1 MKNFY
6 NEKTANYPRLSTDK
20 FFSDY
25 ENEFKY
31 EGFMDGTFLFL
42 EENQYLDRELWARFV
57 EQFRHDS
64 DFDTGWRGEF
74 WGKSMRGAAFC
85 YAYSKNEELYDI
97 LTETVKDIMTT
108 PDESGRISSYGEN
121 HEFTSWDMWGRKYV
135 LLGMQ
140 YYLEICKDESLKE
153 EIIKCMRGQADYI
166 LDHIG
171 YTKDGKLHISKTSN
185 IYRAVNSASILEP
198 MVRLYSLTGE
208 QKYLDFAKY
217 IVETGTVD
225 IQNLFKSA
233 YDDKLMPYQYPV
245 TKSYEMT
252 SCFVGLLEYYRIVG
266 EEWHKT
272 AVVNFANRILEND
285 FTVVGGSGCSE
296 ELFDH
301 STVRQ
306 ANPDVHIAQEN
317 CVTVTIMQLLYQVYL
332 LTGETKYIDAFE
344 KSFYNAY
351 LGAFNTE
358 HIVNPIMLKAYPDA
372 VPEAFPYDS
381 YSPLTAG
388 VRGVSIGGLRK
399 MSDNHCYG
407 CCACI
412 GGYGSGLLPKLH
424 IVSDNDGFAMN
435 FYIGGSVKTFTEKQ
449 AVTFVTETEYPKFG
463 EVKITLNLEEKERFV
478 LKLRNPAW
486 NKKTTLTLNGKKVKI
501 TDGYI
506 VIDKEWENGD
516 TIIFTLDMRTRAEYP
531 IPYGKELL
539 INRIC
544 WGGYNHMAPTLD
556 IEHPDTKNHIALLRG
571 PITLAQDSRIG
582 YSVDDPIGVK
592 VDRKG
597 FVKIKLPEKDTVSFD
612 HIVEAQIP
620 LKNGKYMT
628 VIDYASAGK
637 LWSEESKIAAWM
649 KTK

>member
-1 MKNFY
+1 MKKFY

-64 DFDTGWRGEF
+64 DSDTGWRGEY

-85 YAYSKNEELYDI
+85 YSYSKNEELYDI
-97 LTETVKDIMTT
+97 LTETVKDVLTT
-108 PDESGRISSYGEN
+108 ADENGRISSYGVN
-121 HEFTSWDMWGRKYV
+121 HEFTSWDLWGRKYV

-140 YYLEICKDESLKE
+140 YYLEICKDEALKE
-153 EIIKCMRGQADYI
+153 EIIKSMCAQADHI
-166 LDHIG
+166 LAHIG
-171 YTKDGKLHISKTSN
+171 WSKDGKTHISKTSN
-185 IYRAVNSASILEP
+185 IVRSVNSGSILEP

-217 IVETGTVD
+217 IIDSGVVD
-225 IQNLFKSA
+225 IQNLFKTA
-233 YDDKLMPYQYPV
+233 YEDKLMPYQYPV
-245 TKSYEMT
+245 TKAYEVS

-272 AVVNFANRILEND
+272 AVINYTNRLLETD
-285 FTVVGGSGCSE
+285 FTVVGGSGCSH
-296 ELFDH
+296 ELIDH

-306 ANPDVHIAQEN
+306 ANPEVETAQEN
-317 CVTVTIMQLLYQVYL
+317 CVTVTVMQLLYQVYL
-332 LTGETKYIDAFE
+332 LTGDPKYIDAFE
-344 KSFYNAY
+344 KSLYNAY
-351 LGAFNTE
+351 IGAFNTE
-358 HIVNPIMLKAYPDA
+358 HIVNPKMLEEYPDA
-372 VPEAFPYDS
+372 VAEPFPYDS

-388 VRGVSIGGLRK
+388 VRGGGIGGLRK
-399 MSDNHCYG
+399 MHDNHCYG
-407 CCACI
+407 CCACA
-412 GGYGSGLLPKLH
+412 GGYANGLIPKLH
-424 IVSDNDGFAMN
+424 IVTDNEGFAMN
-435 FYIGGSVKTFTEKQ
+435 LYIRGSVKTYTEKQ

-463 EVKITLNLEEKERFV
+463 EVKITLNLEEKERFA

-486 NKKTTLTLNGKKVKI
+486 NKKTALTVNGKKVKV

-516 TIIFTLDMRTRAEYP
+516 TVTFVLDMRTRAEYP
-531 IPYGKELL
+531 IPYGKQLL

-544 WGGYNHMAPTLD
+544 WGGFNYIAPTMD

-582 YSVDDPIGVK
+582 YDVDEAISVK
-592 VDRKG
+592 VDKKG
-597 FVKIKLPEKDTVSFD
+597 YVKVKLPEKDSVAFD

-620 LKNGKYMT
+620 LRNGKSMT

-637 LWSEESKIAAWM
+637 LWSEESKMAAWM